1 MNLNSLMLADP
12 PSLSDEAASEMLD
25 FLYELINAFENQY
38 RDQLQRHYQTDQPP
52 QPDLFEDFDDELPI
66 F

>member
-1 MNLNSLMLADP
+1 MNLHSLMLVDP
-12 PSLSDEAASEMLD
+12 PRLSDEAASEMLD

-38 RDQLQRHYQTDQPP
+38 RVQLQRHYQTNQPP
-52 QPDLFEDFDDELPI
+52 QPDLFEDFEHGSPP

>member
-1 MNLNSLMLADP
+1 MNLRSLMLVDP
-12 PSLSDEAASEMLD
+12 PCLSEQAATEMLD

-38 RDQLQRHYQTDQPP
+38 RDQLQRHYQTHQPP
-52 QPDLFEDFDDELPI
+52 QPDLFENFDDQSPT